1 MKKLFLIRFGVP
13 MPTQGDQE
21 AIDRIGCRS
30 TSVGAGC
37 PFGVMSIF
45 GTDKSPAEVMQIF
58 KDVAAEIGDH
68 LPVIVW
74 QEGDQVAA
82 DLDPQF
88 FEHFEPMNEEWE
100 KSYGTQPKRCTMSL
114 DELLDLVSKKGL
126 ANLSTEELTRLKE
139 LSR

>member
-1 MKKLFLIRFGVP
+1 MKKLFLIRFGTP
-13 MPTQGDQE
+13 MPTPGDQM
-21 AIDRIGCRS
+21 AIDRVGCRE
-30 TSVGAGC
+30 TSVGAGS
-37 PFGVMSIF
+37 PFGILSIF

-58 KDVAAEIGDH
+58 KEVAAEIGDH
-68 LPVIVW
+68 LPIIVW
-74 QEGDQVAA
+74 EEGNQVAF

-100 KSYGTQPKRCTMSL
+100 KSYGAQPKRCTMSL